1 MTSSKNMLLYKHK
14 ENIILLFFF
23 FFFFFA
29 AGTGVYDK
37 KDRLMVR
44 KILEESKIPLYHQIK
59 EDLRTRIEEGEWL
72 PGKLIPPEKELCAE
86 YKVSKITV
94 LEAIKGLVREG
105 LLKRK
110 QGKGTFVAEP
120 KLEQS
125 LNRFYSFTESIRQK
139 EFELERRILGVE
151 NMEADKHMAKH
162 LGIKKGEKITEIV
175 RLRLVNGEPLYLET
189 IIIPVKLCPN
199 LHLKDIGSK
208 SLNDILRNE
217 YKISLIKAKE
227 CFEPIIIDDYEAQ
240 ILGVKNGV
248 PALLLEHT
256 TYTTKNQIVLFSK
269 GIVRGDR
276 CRYYTEL
283 E

>member
-1 MTSSKNMLLYKHK
+1 MLLYKYK
-14 ENIILLFFF
+14 ENIIILFFTHI
-23 FFFFFA
+23 
-29 AGTGVYDK
+29 TGVYDK

-44 KILEESKIPLYHQIK
+44 KVFEESKIPLYHQIK
-59 EDLRTRIEEGEWL
+59 EDLRARIEEGEWL

-94 LEAIKGLVREG
+94 LEAIRGLVREG

-139 EFELERRILGVE
+139 GFELERRILKVE
-151 NMEADKHMAKH
+151 NIEADKHIAKH
-162 LGIKKGEKITEIV
+162 LGIKKGEKITEIE

-189 IIIPVKLCPN
+189 IMIPVKLCPN

-217 YKISLIKAKE
+217 YKIPLIKGRE
-227 CFEPIIIDDYEAQ
+227 CFEPINVDDYEAQ
-240 ILGVKNGV
+240 MLGVKDGV

-256 TYTTKNQIVLFSK
+256 TYTTKNQVVLFSK
-269 GIVRGDR
+269 GIIRGDR

>member
-1 MTSSKNMLLYKHK
+1 MLLYKHK
-14 ENIILLFFF
+14 ENIIILFF
-23 FFFFFA
+23 A
-29 AGTGVYDK
+29 HATGVYDK
-37 KDRLMVR
+37 RERPIVR
-44 KILEESKIPLYHQIK
+44 KIYKESKIPLYHQIK
-59 EDLRTRIEEGEWL
+59 EDLRARIEEGEWL
-72 PGKLIPPEKELCAE
+72 PGKLIPPEKELCDE
-86 YKVSKITV
+86 YEVSKITV
-94 LEAIKGLVREG
+94 LEAIKGLVGEG
-105 LLKRK
+105 LLYRK

-139 EFELERRILGVE
+139 GFELDRRILKVE
-151 NMEADKHMAKH
+151 IIEADKHVAKH
-162 LGIKKGEKITEIV
+162 LDIKKGEKITEIE

-189 IIIPVKLCPN
+189 IMIPVKLCPN

-217 YKISLIKAKE
+217 YKIPLIRGRE
-227 CFEPIIIDDYEAQ
+227 CFEPIVIDDYEAQ
-240 ILGVKNGV
+240 MLGVKDGV

-256 TYTTKNQIVLFSK
+256 TYTTKNRVVLFSK
-269 GIVRGDR
+269 GIMRGDR

>member
-1 MTSSKNMLLYKHK
+1 MTNLKDMLLYKYK
-14 ENIILLFFF
+14 KYIIILFFLHL
-23 FFFFFA
+23 
-29 AGTGVYDK
+29 TGVYDK
-37 KDRLMVR
+37 KERLMVR
-44 KILEESKIPLYHQIK
+44 RILKESKIPLYHQIK
-59 EDLRTRIEEGEWL
+59 GDLKARIEEGEWL

-86 YKVSKITV
+86 YKVSKITA
-94 LEAIKGLVREG
+94 LEAIKSLVREG

-139 EFELERRILGVE
+139 GLKLEQRILKVE
-151 NMEADKHMAKH
+151 IIETDKHIAKH
-162 LGIKKGEKITEIV
+162 LGIKKGEKITEIE

-189 IIIPVKLCPN
+189 IMIPVKLCPN

-208 SLNDILRNE
+208 SLNDVLRNE
-217 YKISLIKAKE
+217 YKIPLIRGRE
-227 CFEPIIIDDYEAQ
+227 CFEPVIINDYEAQ
-240 ILGVKNGV
+240 MLGVKDGV

-256 TYTTKNQIVLFSK
+256 TYTTKNQVVLFSK
-269 GIVRGDR
+269 GIIRGDR

>member
-1 MTSSKNMLLYKHK
+1 MLLYKHK
-14 ENIILLFFF
+14 EDIIILSF
-23 FFFFFA
+23 
-29 AGTGVYDK
+29 TDVIGVYDK
-37 KDRLMVR
+37 EERSMVR

-59 EDLRTRIEEGEWL
+59 EDLRARIEEGEWL
-72 PGKLIPPEKELCAE
+72 PGNLIPTDRELCTE
-86 YKVSKITV
+86 YEVSKITV
-94 LEAIKGLVREG
+94 MEAIKGLVGEG
-105 LLKRK
+105 LLYRK
-110 QGKGTFVAEP
+110 QGKGTFVAKP

-139 EFELERRILGVE
+139 GFKLEQRVLKVE
-151 NMEADKHMAKH
+151 IIKTDKHAAKH
-162 LGIKKGEKITEIV
+162 LEIKRGERITEII
-175 RLRLVNGEPLYLET
+175 RLRLVGGEPFYLET
-189 IIIPVKLCPN
+189 IMISVKLCPN
-199 LHLKDIGSK
+199 LHLEDIGSK

-217 YKISLIKAKE
+217 YKIPLIRGRE

-240 ILGVKNGV
+240 MLGVKDGV

-269 GIVRGDR
+269 GIIRGDR

>member
-1 MTSSKNMLLYKHK
+1 MLLYKHK
-14 ENIILLFFF
+14 ENIIIIC
-23 FFFFFA
+23 FFA
-29 AGTGVYDK
+29 AVTGVYDK
-37 KDRLMVR
+37 KERLMVR
-44 KILEESKIPLYHQIK
+44 KVLEESKIPLYHQIK
-59 EDLRTRIEEGEWL
+59 EDLRARIEEGEWL

-105 LLKRK
+105 LIKRK

-139 EFELERRILGVE
+139 GFELERRILGVQ
-151 NMEADKHMAKH
+151 NMEADKHTAKH

-256 TYTTKNQIVLFSK
+256 TYTTKNQVVLFSN
-269 GIVRGDR
+269 GIIRGDR